1 MGTIEQG
8 FLGGFNGKLGTAVG
22 SKWKGINVIRSRPPR
37 KRRGKPSESQLEVQ
51 EKFTLM
57 TNFLRHLKTIIVFG
71 AELLI

>member
-37 KRRGKPSESQLEVQ
+37 KRRGRLSSHD
-51 EKFTLM
+51 
-57 TNFLRHLKTIIVFG
+57 FLS
-71 AELLI
+71 